1 MGQMATVPVFACRGC
16 GRPVYATHL
25 STKNDP
31 DNELLKKMMQG
42 LSKIALCKHCKA
54 QSDYFAQ
61 TGRLLP
67 LNNTSVIYSVVDPSG
82 ADYYGRGLPQ
92 KENEK

>member
-25 STKNDP
+25 STVADP
-31 DNELLKKMMQG
+31 DNKKLKMMMQG

-61 TGRLLP
+61 TGQYLP
-67 LNNTSVIYSVVDPSG
+67 LNPHSVIYTVVDPSG
-82 ADYYGRGLPQ
+82 ANYYKSGLPQ
-92 KENEK
+92 KANEQ